1 MTGIMHS
8 VWDLILKVRQ
18 TVHGYAPGK
27 LTLLVI
33 LLDVFVLLITFSL
46 PYISKLYLV
55 CIC

>member
-1 MTGIMHS
+1 MHS